1 MDNLSRWWKIVFFM
15 KVPSCA
21 IEDAFTA
28 SRRCLHSPTKVSSF
42 FLLAQCGHS
51 CSKILQG
58 FRLMPDSPIAN
69 VGTVWR
75 LKSPMDA
82 MSYAS
87 VYLTNDDLEAVLI
100 SFDKFVKDDLYEC
113 NLYHSFRSFSKE
125 FVIDGQP
132 SEVFQP

>member
-1 MDNLSRWWKIVFFM
+1 
-15 KVPSCA
+15 
-21 IEDAFTA
+21 
-28 SRRCLHSPTKVSSF
+28 
-42 FLLAQCGHS
+42 
-51 CSKILQG
+51 
-58 FRLMPDSPIAN
+58 MPDSPIAN